1 MNSPLHTE
9 QALLAALASG
19 DRAATGQIYRQHSGT
34 VTGWIIKN
42 GGNENDA
49 ADIFQEAMVVL
60 YGKSQN
66 EDFRLTCRIGT
77 YLFAVSKHLWY
88 KKLQQQQRQPGT
100 LPANAGV
107 DEGQDWVYE
116 DDVKAQ
122 EEREAHYE
130 QLNVALD
137 QLGEPCSSLLKA
149 FYQQDKSMQEIAAA
163 FGYTNPDN
171 AKTQKYKCLARLR
184 KIFYGTGAKLEN

>member
-1 MNSPLHTE
+1 M
-9 QALLAALASG
+9 
-19 DRAATGQIYRQHSGT
+19 
-34 VTGWIIKN
+34 
-42 GGNENDA
+42 
-49 ADIFQEAMVVL
+49 